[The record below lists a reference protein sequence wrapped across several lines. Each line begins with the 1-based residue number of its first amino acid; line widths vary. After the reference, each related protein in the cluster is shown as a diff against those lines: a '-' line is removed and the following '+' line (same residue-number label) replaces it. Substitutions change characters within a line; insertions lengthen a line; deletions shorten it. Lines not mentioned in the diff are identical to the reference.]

1 VKNGKI
7 TVENF
12 RIFEFPNFQNI
23 FNKSKIGKLDNL
35 KIPKTMSRRRKHRYH
50 PEPKKFELPPLNPE
64 TKRGIAVI
72 FLFAIAALLLLS
84 FFQIAGTVG
93 FTLDGYMAKIFGLDR
108 VLVPLLMA
116 VAGFALLFPERSR
129 FGPWNYLGIIF
140 FFFSANG
147 LVNLIWVKNPTIT
160 IDYLSKYG
168 GLAGQA
174 LSSPLNHATGF
185 WATLIILMAL
195 LLVSIILTLNTSLR
209 SIMGFHRHLTG
220 WFGEAL
226 HRRRTEALAREMN
239 TEVEEGEPLD
249 SSDSLGTSGG
259 EFETE
264 EADEED
270 AKKTFHT
277 SSLGQQK
284 EKALTTRQHRQITLP
299 IDLLEYRSAK
309 VNSGDTDRNKE
320 IIRRTFEQFHIPVEM
335 GEIAVGPTIAQ
346 YTLRPHEGVKLS
358 KIVALNNDLAL
369 ALAAHPIR
377 IEAPIPGKSLVG
389 VEVPNQTIA
398 TVSLR
403 ELLESKAFKNRPT
416 NLSVSIGKDVA
427 GKVWVAPLEKMPH
440 MLIAGATGS
449 GKSVCINTIIVS
461 LLYTNGPDD
470 LKLIVIDPKRVELT
484 AYEGIPHLLVPPITK
499 VDDTVNALKWIVRE
513 MDRRL
518 DLLSKFGARD
528 INSYNHRVEEKMP
541 RIVILID
548 ELADLMA
555 SSSHEVEGAIVRIA
569 QMARAVGIHLILAT
583 QRPSVDVITG
593 LIKANFPTRVAF
605 AVASQTDS
613 RTILDHAGAEKLLG
627 RGDMLYSSAELS
639 KPVRLQGAYVS
650 EAEVGRVVEYL
661 KRESAPDYNYAVLE
675 KEKMGS
681 IFDGA
686 SDIDDSDPVLVEAAQ
701 IVIQAG
707 RASTSLLQ
715 RRLKIGYGRAAR
727 ILDVLEENNVIG
739 PPDGSKPRE
748 ILVESWPPSNY
759 GSKDLEFAERKEFL
773 AVEDSEP
780 PSTNWEEADDSETVP
795 SVELP
800 KIEEQKNND
809 DYLLS
814 PDQNFLD
821 AQEGDYLDEQKK

>member
-1 VKNGKI
+1 
-7 TVENF
+7 
-12 RIFEFPNFQNI
+12 
-23 FNKSKIGKLDNL
+23 
-35 KIPKTMSRRRKHRYH
+35 MSRRRKHRYQ
-50 PEPKKFELPPLNPE
+50 PEPEKFELPPLNPE

-72 FLFAIAALLLLS
+72 FLFAAAALLLLS

-93 FTLDGYMAKIFGLDR
+93 VTLDNLMAKGFGVDR
-108 VLVPLLMA
+108 VLIPFLFVII
-116 VAGFALLFPERSR
+116 GFSLLFPERSKM
-129 FGPWNYLGIIF
+129 GPWNYLGTVF
-140 FFFSANG
+140 FFLSFNG
-147 LVNLIWVKNPTIT
+147 LINLIWNQNWPATIERLMT
-160 IDYLSKYG
+160 TG
-168 GLAGQA
+168 GLVGQI
-174 LSSPLNHATGF
+174 LGLTLNNAAGF
-185 WATLIILMAL
+185 WAALLILAAL
-195 LLVSIILTLNTSLR
+195 LLTSIVLTLNTSLR
-209 SIMGFHRHLTG
+209 SIIGLHRHITG

-226 HRRRTEALAREMN
+226 HRRRAEALARELN
-239 TEVEEGEPLD
+239 TEVEEDEVEKL
-249 SSDSLGTSGG
+249 
-259 EFETE
+259 ETE
-264 EADEED
+264 EVDEED

-277 SSLGQQK
+277 TNLTPV
-284 EKALTTRQHRQITLP
+284 EKALTTRRHRQITLP
-299 IDLLEYRSAK
+299 IDLLEYRSTK

-389 VEVPNQTIA
+389 VEVPNQSIA

-403 ELLESKAFKNRPT
+403 DLLESKAFKNRPT

-440 MLIAGATGS
+440 LLIAGATGS

-499 VDDTVNALKWIVRE
+499 VDDTVNALKWTMRE

-528 INSYNHRVEEKMP
+528 INSYNQRVEEKMP

-555 SSSHEVEGAIVRIA
+555 SSGHEVEGAIVRIA

-593 LIKANFPTRVAF
+593 LIKANFPTRIAF

-627 RGDMLYSSAELS
+627 RGDMLYTSAELS

-650 EAEVGRVVEYL
+650 EAEVGRIVEYL
-661 KRESAPDYNYAVLE
+661 KREEAPDYNYAVLE

-686 SDIDDSDPVLVEAAQ
+686 ADTDNSDPFLVEAMQ

-727 ILDVLEENNVIG
+727 ILDILEENGLIG

-748 ILVESWPPSNY
+748 ILVESWPPVSGGLKN
-759 GSKDLEFAERKEFL
+759 SEFTERKEILDVEEILDEPDEMKDDEDNEEVGENEEKKDDNDYFL
-773 AVEDSEP
+773 S
-780 PSTNWEEADDSETVP
+780 S
-795 SVELP
+795 
-800 KIEEQKNND
+800 
-809 DYLLS
+809 
-814 PDQNFLD
+814 DQSFLD
-821 AQEGDYLDEQKK
+821 AQEGEYLDETKNK